1 MEITKFSGQGTFS
14 ADTFLMQLSS
24 YSDYHVEYA
33 LEEMKECKID
43 PYTESRLKAVLMF
56 SLTNEIHFRSTH
68 PDKQVTSETVKN
80 IALNKLNG
88 CIDKFMTECEY
99 ELTELVIKIVRDLIE
114 GLTLPVGDTEEIF
127 QILQIK
133 MTDDYLSNLLIKK

>member
-1 MEITKFSGQGTFS
+1 
-14 ADTFLMQLSS
+14 
-24 YSDYHVEYA
+24 
-33 LEEMKECKID
+33 
-43 PYTESRLKAVLMF
+43 MF

-99 ELTELVIKIVRDLIE
+99 ELKELVIKIVRDLVE